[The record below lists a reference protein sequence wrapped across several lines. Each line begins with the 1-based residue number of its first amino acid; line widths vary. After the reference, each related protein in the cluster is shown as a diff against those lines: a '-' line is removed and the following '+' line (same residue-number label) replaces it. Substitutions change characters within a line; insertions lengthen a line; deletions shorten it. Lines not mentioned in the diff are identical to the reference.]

1 MTLEQETKLDEIIK
15 QFEKDNKVKV
25 LRNGNTLTVKSPL
38 KIETKGAYVKELSE
52 LDNDLP
58 IVNRALVK
66 YITEGVPVEETINS
80 SNDMIDFQKIFHIS
94 SKFKLGW
101 HNGKEMSEKTYRV
114 YASTDYKDTYLGRC
128 RESGETPNKFGN
140 CPEHCFIYNKEVR
153 GIPMSVKL
161 DKKWYIN
168 LARKRLQDFGYEFA
182 DKNALF

>member
-1 MTLEQETKLDEIIK
+1 MTPEQELKLQEIIQ
-15 QFEKDNKVKV
+15 QFEKENKVKV
-25 LRNGNTLTVKSPL
+25 IREGNTLTVKSPL

-58 IVNRALVK
+58 IVNKALVN
-66 YITEGVPVEETINS
+66 YIAKGVPVEETINS